1 MKDKDLIICVCHSIE
16 HQMVVL
22 YQKNDIHPIVYLH
35 IHLNKQTFWR
45 RLVYGVKYIFG
56 RQSKYGAFDEI
67 ILNPEDAD
75 KFKKIYSYL
84 SNEKT
89 L

>member
-1 MKDKDLIICVCHSIE
+1 MKDKDLIICSCHSTE
-16 HQMVVL
+16 HQIVVL
-22 YQKNDIHPIVYLH
+22 YEKNDIHPMVYLH

-45 RLVYGVKYIFG
+45 RLVYGIKYIFG
-56 RQSKYGAFDEI
+56 RQSRYGAFDEI
-67 ILNPEDAD
+67 ILNPEDAP
-75 KFKKIYSYL
+75 KFEKIFLYL